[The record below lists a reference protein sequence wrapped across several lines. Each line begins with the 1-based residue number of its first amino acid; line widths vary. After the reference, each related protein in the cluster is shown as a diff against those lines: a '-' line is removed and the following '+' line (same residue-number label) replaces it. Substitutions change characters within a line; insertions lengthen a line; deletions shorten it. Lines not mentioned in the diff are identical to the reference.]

1 MINLLEEDPVNIA
14 GVAVRTRLENQQRV
28 AAELGQWPGV
38 EVHLLG
44 EQGQLV
50 VTVEE
55 APGEKCLVDTI
66 TRINHLP
73 GVIAA
78 SLIFSHS
85 DDALTPPQEKT
96 R

>member
-1 MINLLEEDPVNIA
+1 MINLLEEEPVNLA
-14 GVAVRTRLENQQRV
+14 GVAVRARLENQQQI
-28 AAELGQWPGV
+28 ADELSQWPGV

-55 APGEKCLVDTI
+55 APGEKYLVDTV
-66 TRINHLP
+66 TRINHVP

-78 SLIFSHS
+78 SLIYSHS
-85 DDALTPPQEKT
+85 DDALIPQQEKSQ
-96 R
+96 